1 MKSTRGLCV
10 QRVALSPEHFRFHQ
24 SLIVI
29 AGAEGARSVSDRARG
44 GTMLQ
49 LRIRG
54 GVPPFVMAVSDA

>member
-1 MKSTRGLCV
+1 MHT
-10 QRVALSPEHFRFHQ
+10 RVALAPEYFRFHQ

-29 AGAEGARSVSDRARG
+29 AGAEEGARSVSDRARG